1 VSDRIGVLIRKE
13 WRELRGR
20 KALLLTAILVPLII
34 LIVSLGAALLLPAL
48 EGDKAYNDPEVEK
61 SLSLLIEDS
70 PELMELDTSEALQI
84 LMLRHFLLILLI
96 VPVVLGTTITAYSI
110 VGEKISRSLEPLLAT
125 PLSTT
130 ELLLGKLL
138 ASAIPAIL
146 ISWAVF
152 GIYALAIIM
161 FTPDNVFAHVINLT
175 ALGIIFLI
183 CPLVALLGLLLV
195 IIASSRFS
203 DPRSAQQVGVVVI
216 LPLVGIMMSQ
226 MMGLF
231 LLTPILVLIGA
242 LILAGIDVFVLK
254 FGVNYFKRETI
265 LTRWK

>member
-1 VSDRIGVLIRKE
+1 
-13 WRELRGR
+13 
-20 KALLLTAILVPLII
+20 
-34 LIVSLGAALLLPAL
+34 
-48 EGDKAYNDPEVEK
+48 
-61 SLSLLIEDS
+61 
-70 PELMELDTSEALQI
+70 MELETSEALQI

-96 VPVVLGTTITAYSI
+96 VPVVLGTTISAYSI
-110 VGEKISRSLEPLLAT
+110 VGEKVSRSLEPLLAT
-125 PLSTT
+125 PLSTI

-138 ASAIPAIL
+138 ASTIPAIL

-152 GIYALAIIM
+152 GIYALAIVI
-161 FTPDNVFAHVINLT
+161 FTPAHVFAYVLNLK

-203 DPRSAQQVGVVVI
+203 DQRSAQLVVVLVI

-231 LLTPILVLIGA
+231 LLTPVLVLIGA
-242 LILAGIDVFVLK
+242 LVLAGTDVVVL
-254 FGVNYFKRETI
+254 
-265 LTRWK
+265 